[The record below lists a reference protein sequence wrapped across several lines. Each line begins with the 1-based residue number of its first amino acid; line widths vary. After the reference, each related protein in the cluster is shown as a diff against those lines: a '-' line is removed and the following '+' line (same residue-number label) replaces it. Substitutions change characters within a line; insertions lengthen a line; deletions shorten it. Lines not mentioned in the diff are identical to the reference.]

1 MKSSDCPASPV
12 RTSGPQFIKK
22 RRRCGDVSH
31 PRMVKTNQMTTSGV
45 AVQSGQSDQ
54 WATSQLAW
62 DTVHGQSNVRVCV
75 DNGRVFDKLS
85 WYGSVTTATHRHLP
99 RLCPAICLSRFR
111 FNNPA
116 MHSISCRRQ
125 HCLFPAICSSR
136 QTLSCRTILS
146 LSLSLPHADISLQK
160 VVA

>member
-1 MKSSDCPASPV
+1 
-12 RTSGPQFIKK
+12 
-22 RRRCGDVSH
+22 
-31 PRMVKTNQMTTSGV
+31 MVKTNQMTTSGV

-111 FNNPA
+111 FKNPA
-116 MHSISCRRQ
+116 MHFHKLQAS
-125 HCLFPAICSSR
+125 
-136 QTLSCRTILS
+136 TLS
-146 LSLSLPHADISLQK
+146 LSCNMQQSSDTFLSHHPFSLPLSSPRRYFTSEGRGMNTDEKAAP
-160 VVA
+160 V